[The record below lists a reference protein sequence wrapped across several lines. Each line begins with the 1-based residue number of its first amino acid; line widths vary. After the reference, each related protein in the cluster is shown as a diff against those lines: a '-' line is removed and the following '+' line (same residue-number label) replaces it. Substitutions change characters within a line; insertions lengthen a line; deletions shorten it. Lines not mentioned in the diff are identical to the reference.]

1 MWATKS
7 QLVFVWHL
15 IGLEYGANFFRT
27 ITLKVKQNQSDPG
40 LLSLN
45 TQLLYYVTRSCDL
58 LNEDVAESFSSS

>member
-7 QLVFVWHL
+7 QLVFLWHL

-40 LLSLN
+40 LL
-45 TQLLYYVTRSCDL
+45 
-58 LNEDVAESFSSS
+58 